1 MKIWAGIWAAAW
13 MITAAA
19 AQAAGFTSITDLKV
33 ATDLAH
39 SLKADRSKR
48 VLVVFDIDDTL
59 LTVPGDLGSEGWLGG
74 KLDEAEGEQRDVIL
88 YEQALWL
95 TLAGLKPTQDD
106 GPKLVRDLQ
115 TSGIPVYTLSAR
127 GPELRG
133 ATERALALAGYDF
146 GAAPECVKPLC
157 TRRGRLGDDEIRK
170 AAAKVKVALPEGPH
184 RDFTVSDGIMLV
196 AGQDKG
202 VLVQLLAASIAK
214 KPFTDIVFVDDS
226 RRNINDVVRAAT
238 TAPKIRFHVF
248 RYEKIW
254 PRNDALHDSAAR
266 LKAADAQSDAIRASL
281 CAVFES
287 VLCGYS
293 YGFGKPKD

>member
-1 MKIWAGIWAAAW
+1 MKIWAGICAAAW
-13 MITAAA
+13 MMASTVV

-39 SLKADRSKR
+39 SLKADKSKR

-74 KLDEAEGEQRDVIL
+74 KLDEAKGEQRDVIL
-88 YEQALWL
+88 YEQTLWL

-106 GPKLVRDLQ
+106 GPQRVRDLQ
-115 TSGIPVYTLSAR
+115 SAGIPVYTLSAR
-127 GPELRG
+127 GSELRG
-133 ATERALALAGYDF
+133 ATERALMAVGYDF
-146 GAAPECVKPLC
+146 SMAPECVKPLC

-170 AAAKVKVALPEGPH
+170 AAQKLKVALPEGPH
-184 RDFTVSDGIMLV
+184 RDITVSDGIMLA

-202 VLVQLLAASIAK
+202 EMVQLLAASIAK

-226 RRNINDVVRAAT
+226 RRNIDDVVRAAT
-238 TAPKIRFHVF
+238 TTSKITFHVF

-254 PRNDALHDSAAR
+254 PRNVDLHDNPAR

-281 CAVFES
+281 CAAFDS

-293 YGFGKPKD
+293 YGFGN